1 MVAGFVVAIYGKKLE
16 VEIIMARAKGV
27 RGYFD
32 TKVQGNGLSY
42 YLSNNS

>member
-1 MVAGFVVAIYGKKLE
+1 MVAGFVVAICGKKLE

-32 TKVQGNGLSY
+32 TKSTRERLT
-42 YLSNNS
+42 